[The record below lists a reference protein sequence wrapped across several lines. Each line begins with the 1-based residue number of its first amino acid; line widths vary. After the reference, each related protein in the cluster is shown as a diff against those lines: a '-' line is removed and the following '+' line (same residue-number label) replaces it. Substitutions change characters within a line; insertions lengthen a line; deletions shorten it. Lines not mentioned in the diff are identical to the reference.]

1 MAKAMLEVVLPD
13 YSKNFNQFSNLV
25 LLKMFLI
32 YLLLKIM
39 LLEATSNLN
48 ISLFQSR
55 MKKTHYHKLIQVDSD
70 ERSNQ
75 FFPSQKCFSVPCIF
89 NCFKILVSPAKDVRG
104 NGELFDNIKLVLTDS
119 AQPVAANLDMLDFTA
134 IKKSLPNLLLS
145 ATSSNKD
152 LKVYLMDPILPLFV
166 K

>member
-1 MAKAMLEVVLPD
+1 MAKAMFEVVLPD

-55 MKKTHYHKLIQVDSD
+55 MKKTH
-70 ERSNQ
+70 
-75 FFPSQKCFSVPCIF
+75 
-89 NCFKILVSPAKDVRG
+89 
-104 NGELFDNIKLVLTDS
+104 
-119 AQPVAANLDMLDFTA
+119 
-134 IKKSLPNLLLS
+134 
-145 ATSSNKD
+145 
-152 LKVYLMDPILPLFV
+152 
-166 K
+166 